1 MPALCCGRCWD
12 SSSSGLGSTIQVDKT
27 VAVLSPGSDE
37 TADLP
42 PFCDKDETLC
52 YQVNPSV
59 SASHLTTTDQSD
71 DVKADGSPLPIQHP
85 H

>member
-1 MPALCCGRCWD
+1 MPALCYGPCWD
-12 SSSSGLGSTIQVDKT
+12 SSSSGLDSTIQVDRT

-59 SASHLTTTDQSD
+59 SASHLTIADQSD
-71 DVKADGSPLPIQHP
+71 DVKADGSPPPI
-85 H
+85 